1 MSQSII
7 FCARTYFSSSL
18 LFVILFWFGKYEPGK
33 LRIWTLFTQCLFFK
47 LLQFFLYIIFVQR
60 LNQLTFFKLLLL
72 FHYLITSLNVA
83 LLICSSICLFIC
95 RYYIITSKHHEGFT
109 LWRSNVSWNWNA
121 VDAGPHR
128 DLIRE
133 LKLFKFRTIWR
144 NKNGTCKQILLKMSN
159 YCKAFVTWIPIRFTQ
174 APASR

>member
-18 LFVILFWFGKYEPGK
+18 LFVILFWFGKYEPEK

-60 LNQLTFFKLLLL
+60 LNQLLLL

-95 RYYIITSKHHEGFT
+95 RYYVITSKHHEGFT

-133 LKLFKFRTIWR
+133 LKLFNFRTIWR
-144 NKNGTCKQILLKMSN
+144 NKNGTN